1 MKEDFLA
8 DLIGNPEQARIL
20 RALVFNEEDRFTAAE
35 LGKRAGVTFA
45 ATEAQLQDLLKKGIV
60 RQMKSGS
67 AGNKTRKSLD
77 ATWSLNFN
85 FKHLKALSVFVR
97 KIAPMHFE
105 EIIPALKGTGKL
117 STVVLSGSFMG
128 DESRPADLL
137 VAADSFNETRLDKAI
152 RTLEPVFGT
161 EIRYA
166 AFSTPEFRYRITVSD
181 KLIRDTLDFPHLVL
195 LDRAGLLIS

>member
-20 RALVFNEEDRFTAAE
+20 RTLVFNEDERFTSIL
-35 LGKRAGVTFA
+35 LGKRAGVA
-45 ATEAQLQDLLKKGIV
+45 SGRTEVELQDLLKKGVVKQGKI
-60 RQMKSGS
+60 SGEK
-67 AGNKTRKSLD
+67 AGKD
-77 ATWSLNFN
+77 AVAWTLNPN
-85 FKHLKALSVFVR
+85 FKHLKALSTFIR
-97 KIAPMHFE
+97 KVAPMHFDA
-105 EIIPALKGTGKL
+105 IVPALKGAGKL

-128 DESRPADLL
+128 DESRPADILL
-137 VAADSFNETRLDKAI
+137 AADRINERRLDKAVQN
-152 RTLEPVFGT
+152 LEPVFGT

-195 LDRAGLLIS
+195 LDRSGLL